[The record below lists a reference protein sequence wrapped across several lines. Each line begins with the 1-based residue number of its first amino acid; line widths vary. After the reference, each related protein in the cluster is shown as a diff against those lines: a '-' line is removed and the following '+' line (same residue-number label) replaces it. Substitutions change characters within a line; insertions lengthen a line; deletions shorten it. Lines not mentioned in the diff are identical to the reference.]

1 MKNNSFQSLLQSFFL
16 DRLIK
21 QKNASSFTVSSYRDT
36 FRIFLKFM
44 KEKKQCAPSKV
55 TIEMVNAENVIDFL
69 NYIESI
75 RNNSVNTRNN
85 RLAAIHSFMEYVSFQ
100 APEYLGIVQRVMIVP
115 FKKTETRMIDY
126 LIKEE
131 VDSILEVCDL
141 GCWLGRRD
149 RLMISILFN
158 TGVRVSELVSIKI
171 KDITINKNGTGLIR
185 VIGKGRKE
193 RTIPLWKSTQS
204 YLADYMAETR
214 CSDDDYL
221 FKSKQGENLTR
232 SGVTYRLDCL
242 VKKAA
247 FHCPSL
253 LKKRVTPHVFRHTT
267 AMHLLE
273 AGVDISTIAIWL
285 GHESIETTH
294 KYMVADI
301 RLKEKALAKVN
312 EPNVSEFRYKP
323 SEDILNFL
331 DSL

>member
-1 MKNNSFQSLLQSFFL
+1 MKNNSFQSLLQCFFL

-21 QKNASSFTVSSYRDT
+21 QKNVSAFTVSSYRDT

-44 KEKKQCAPSKV
+44 KEKKQCNPSKV
-55 TIEMVNAENVIDFL
+55 TIEMVSAENVIDFL
-69 NYIESI
+69 NYIEST

-85 RLAAIHSFMEYVSFQ
+85 RLAAIHSFMFYVSFQ
-100 APEYLGIVQRVMIVP
+100 APEYLGIVQRVMMIP
-115 FKKTETRMIDY
+115 FKKTETKMVDY
-126 LIKEE
+126 LVKEE

-141 GCWLGRRD
+141 TCWLGRRD
-149 RLMISILFN
+149 RLMISILYN

-171 KDITINKNGTGLIR
+171 KDIILNKNGTGLIH
-185 VIGKGRKE
+185 VLGKGRKE
-193 RTIPLWKSTQS
+193 RTIPLWKSTQA
-204 YLADYMAETR
+204 YLANYMIETR
-214 CSDDDYL
+214 YSNEDYL

-232 SGVTYRLDCL
+232 TGVAYRIECL

-247 FHCPSL
+247 HHCPSL

-312 EPNVSEFRYKP
+312 EPVGSEFRYKP